1 MTTRAPTTSCVSTAP
16 PTPAHT
22 QSPQT
27 ARTRRVSATPH
38 ASTSPVRPAHTQS
51 YKTATT
57 TRAPTLSHVSAAPP
71 TPAHTQSYKTEPTP
85 PVSSQAGETQPTTLQ
100 ETKPQL
106 TTSSPDSGPTAPARS
121 EVALTAF
128 LGQSVT
134 LPCLYLSWSPSSH
147 SMCWGKGQCP
157 NSKCNQELIHTDG
170 TGVTL
175 RMSEK
180 YRLRG
185 KIQRGD
191 VSLTILNTEEGDSGV
206 YCCRIEVPGWFN
218 DVKRNI
224 QLVLRRAPTTMDQTS
239 TSRQTTTTHLL
250 PTTTVLPTT
259 ALATTASHPAT
270 TPHMPTTRAVLPT
283 TGVTTTT
290 SHRTTAPHVPTT
302 AAVLPTTFETTRELT
317 AGTPFQAKATSIFTT
332 TATMCLLTR
341 PSFVSERTPETSKEG
356 PISTAGSEAW
366 FHSSTSQ
373 VTRKM
378 SKDTSMKK
386 VPEPKLLTPMDTYLL
401 MIIIASGVGLAL
413 LALLGVFLLRGK
425 VMKANCL
432 QKHKSPQDL
441 GESQNALSDVQHERE
456 DEDGLFTL

>member
-1 MTTRAPTTSCVSTAP
+1 E
-16 PTPAHT
+16 
-22 QSPQT
+22 
-27 ARTRRVSATPH
+27 
-38 ASTSPVRPAHTQS
+38 
-51 YKTATT
+51 
-57 TRAPTLSHVSAAPP
+57 TLVLHNLVFSFFLA
-71 TPAHTQSYKTEPTP
+71 
-85 PVSSQAGETQPTTLQ
+85 
-100 ETKPQL
+100 
-106 TTSSPDSGPTAPARS
+106 APARS

-170 TGVTL
+170 TGVTS

-218 DVKRNI
+218 DVRRNI
-224 QLVLRRAPTTMDQTS
+224 QLVLRR
-239 TSRQTTTTHLL
+239 
-250 PTTTVLPTT
+250 
-259 ALATTASHPAT
+259 AT

-356 PISTAGSEAW
+356 PISTAGTFPLSSDSPRSTEATFADSSLLTPKVLRCSHGPLHSISLW
-366 FHSSTSQ
+366 QMFKTLFSLNFSRPHSSQIHIRSRESTSCIGPVAISVSQ
-373 VTRKM
+373 
-378 SKDTSMKK
+378 
-386 VPEPKLLTPMDTYLL
+386 LLTPMDTYLL